1 MQVIIPIVV
10 ACISALS
17 AVTIAVFQVHA
28 AKRQKLDDADRD
40 RRQKDYQARD
50 QRREELLLQ
59 LLKNTRINGDLA
71 HATALAVKRGQ
82 TNGEMEQALKN
93 YDEFEEELE
102 QYTLEKR
109 AASFN
114 QIQNVKIEK
123 EKSSWVRSVML
134 GICFV
139 IGAIVIN
146 QLLDYVFN
154 VYLK

>member
-1 MQVIIPIVV
+1 M
-10 ACISALS
+10 ASISAVS

-28 AKRQKLDDADRD
+28 AKRQKLDDADRE

-71 HATALAVKRGQ
+71 HATALAVKRGK

-123 EKSSWVRSVML
+123 EQMSYAKVALIIVLAILAAIML
-134 GICFV
+134 NNFW
-139 IGAIVIN
+139 
-146 QLLDYVFN
+146 DYMSKVWF
-154 VYLK
+154 K